1 MKKRI
6 LMTLVTLTLLSSM
19 ILCALLGE
27 TKAEYFKMLSKKL
40 DFEVMPDLPLEYYL
54 YHAKVDD
61 PKTTTNE
68 SLVYA
73 PERGTYKD
81 AENFIQWL
89 RPGHLTS
96 SEVVEKTNE
105 NGTGGT
111 NVKSGKEM
119 VYQIKVPVNE
129 TGYYTLDFL
138 TYILFGNDKEGASY
152 LSTDFYT
159 ISYRYCLGCEV
170 LTQSD
175 NIEFGTNTPLDMPN
189 RVFAD
194 DSERKDRSEEKVLY
208 SDSVI
213 SNNSAIP
220 KDSVYQWKTLCPY
233 RAENVSLTFKAEQ
246 ADVDKGYV
254 IWAWDF
260 TGLQAKFEDLI
271 LNYTLYVENFSVNKR
286 MELDGTTKYRDSNTP
301 YFMFPQTAY
310 VNNIVDK
317 NGDTD
322 NDKLGAGRNRWSSG
336 RGTYITEATDNSLG
350 MRAEL
355 LWGGTNRESDNPV
368 SLYIPLKNVQGGAT
382 YKVTFDF
389 SVARQGAKAPDST
402 KANGVKQAD
411 INTPNPSTSITDWHN
426 YNGDFNSIFDNTWS
440 NETGANNRIF
450 QSYLISGDLN
460 TVASLSRNGHR
471 DSQDLITYNNKH
483 YSSYN
488 VTSGS
493 NQYTYGYPLTKYDE
507 VVKYNAK
514 HWDSLTADIDHT
526 TSSNINDT
534 YSIDT
539 QHDGESTYTSTS
551 MRNFFNAVQHTEYNG
566 QYEINW
572 VTFYNTT
579 FSFNIA
585 SDANLDELYWVW
597 AIDALRYTAFYNLR
611 IENVRIERVVE
622 FASELDNNGL
632 MIGNNKIGISH
643 MDYYGLGTSGV
654 DDGPFYNY
662 RGWNSTGQNY
672 QARGHATT
680 TYLPKGNIYAPIVD
694 ASRFTLTNDFTI
706 KLDGKAVLKGGVDR
720 YVYSID
726 GGRTWADMEFSGGK
740 ASATQLT
747 DAEAGIDLSVKGQSE
762 TSGGADMIKFNSG
775 DAYNASFDNFAL
787 SVNLVKY
794 KQQANLDII
803 IAAVPNNHP
812 DYRCEILRIV
822 NFNQIKNY
830 VSFPYD
836 FVSDIEVTNKIYNA
850 NGEKTPLNAHRIKD
864 DSSNKGHYYYTLAK
878 AEGTGFTQMKTVRLD
893 TKVPTSTTAYAR
905 MGAYSYAYEDVR
917 AAWTGFAVKNTLGF
931 TGWAIVESGIQKY
944 VWSVDGGK
952 TWSDCSG
959 TPKTRNLVNTGY
971 KKMFYDGSEAFGDE
985 LKELHDFED
994 SINGLFG
1001 GVHADHGSMLTAD
1014 LSGHVGEVLDVIF
1027 AAKPNNSEV
1036 YVPIG
1041 RVDNV
1046 AVYGDPTLEVGTA
1059 GRGMGTF
1066 YTKMNEVRIDDQ
1078 EYQHGISMSLRYDP
1092 NDYSNSFARMNW
1104 IANASIGIETAS
1116 LAYLEP
1122 YHVNPLN
1129 ARFFNE
1135 TVQEVNSGGKIEI
1148 EGFTVVEGGVKRYKY
1163 SLDGGETWT
1172 ILYTTQQG
1180 KYENMREGTTAEY
1193 KFKTQAFD
1201 AANACGISL
1210 DGDNGNNVSY
1220 THEDNAWLVVNLPA
1234 LPAGVEKNLLVVA
1247 ESNIDNGEKNAD
1259 GTSKGKGFI
1268 YPVLHMKIRIKNEG
1282 VGYFLNDA
1290 NGAQAGRYS
1299 HGSFSQTFKTGSSAA
1314 GTSYKL
1320 TFPVSKEGVHTLTFN
1335 AALTSTAQN
1344 SGTITTSVLH
1354 EQTEKGGERYF
1365 ASLEADKS
1373 KGGTVD
1379 NVAKMT
1385 PDNAFTAQD
1394 VDFYFNATAED
1405 VKRGYVVLDWDMS
1418 QLASNMSYILNI
1430 RDMMFGYGVKATKDL
1445 TTDRDGNAEY
1455 TIKLPAVK
1463 AGLYSFAF
1471 SSYTQAYDPVIHYG
1485 IDQTGTKVD
1494 KNPGLNY
1501 KAKGAYMSVA
1511 KTMYTVGEPIHVD
1524 YFSAGCQSKYTQWIG
1539 ITRAVNGRDAIIQW
1553 IYVANNSTGQVTFRG
1568 ASTAYESVA
1577 QDFAH
1582 LPAGDYKIYFRD
1594 YSANIYKGSG
1604 QNNDNK
1610 GNDWPECNITDPIS
1624 ITIVDPDKDPSK
1636 NDFDGGMT
1644 YYFDKV
1650 YYDINKAINGD
1661 SSKAS
1666 GWFSVD
1672 KTTFYKGE
1680 QIKIEHSFSQAEGN
1694 TNSAHVYVGIWKP
1707 GADKYEKYSYLNEG
1721 VIDTSNLEPGNYQL
1735 ICCDGGYDYNRKIGS
1750 VMGVIDVTILP
1761 ANSDAT
1767 TNDYSQLALK
1777 YNGNVKDIGAVK
1789 GYTYSRNPLSNVVV
1803 TEADVERGYVE
1814 FTFEL
1819 SGLVANADVVHT
1831 MEMFYERFG
1840 YDPNFIYERQ
1850 GDYLYFGLYPQTL
1863 KPENVNIFLKDGPNE
1878 QGYYKGNDGYRYAQ
1892 VVADSSVSGYKF
1904 ANDSRILSG
1913 TTYYFRVEPLKW
1925 RIVGESDGDMTV
1937 ICESIINAME
1947 YGDSNNYE
1955 ESAVR
1960 AWLANEFYN
1969 TAFNERQK
1977 ALIKIVNVDNS
1988 DCANTDDKIYLP
2000 SYSNVK
2006 RYSKAEV
2013 LSKTSTDF
2021 ARVVGSYVDL
2031 LGKGNWM
2038 LRSPIDSSTLKVS
2051 GYDYSGRLY
2060 DTNVDDASN
2069 GVVPMLKLSYKF
2081 DDANTQ
2087 VGKDVYT
2094 VPPPGDKYGVTG
2106 GSSYGV
2112 SHDNVLTSNFPIT
2125 KGTSAVNAATYPDAS
2140 ISVDK
2145 VYYEYGEDIP
2155 IEYRTPSKSGKYRVY
2170 ITMDEKGSSVRY
2182 GTWVVKAYDVNANTH
2197 GVVNLSDMRTELH
2210 SHVVPNDT
2218 QYWNTLPP
2226 GEYKIWLYD
2235 DRYPEHYG
2243 TAYNQYHA
2251 NSAFITESLS
2261 IKILPKGEYNP
2272 DFSVTH
2278 YSDWEYDGTNYD
2290 DPERLN
2296 WTSLTLDKTVFKQGE
2311 KIYYY
2316 IDGSWEHKWVGVFSS
2331 DTYAMGCNTVEDYPG
2346 KDKTLRYAQWGH
2358 KEYINA
2364 GSNYLETETLTP
2376 GQYKVVY
2383 AFGKNLEGAWGHTAF
2398 GGDHGNTSQR
2408 VMTVIDITILPE
2420 NCGEQNVT
2428 VNYTKAD
2435 GTAGETVISR
2445 PIHFFTPISF
2455 DAVLDSVLPESS
2467 ITFTTSTT
2475 GKYRTEKIIR
2485 TNVSAI
2491 NYEDNSNAEV
2501 DVDDE
2506 LYTYIDKEVGDSSTY
2521 RFNYSA
2527 LKNELQDQIENPWI
2541 YNADRTQQV
2550 SDYYK
2555 DSYMKVSKTYFNVGE
2570 PINVEYRYNTKL
2582 TASSEKAWICIA
2594 TMGKDN
2600 SIKDSYI
2607 RWKEVT
2613 RSSTSETFD
2622 ITKAEG
2628 KAQNDYAE
2636 SLRDLPAGEYKI
2648 WFIYGPATSNW
2659 WDYSQDDDD
2668 QNYNNPYINGNAVT
2682 EPICIKIV
2690 APDDSDTSLEYKAWI
2705 GKDDDKHGKAKYA
2718 HIKLEKNVF
2727 MQGEPIKVAF
2737 NGRTEYMY
2745 AWLHK
2750 VNEDNTDVELKN
2762 TYTDVAKLDGIND
2775 LEGVDGKYITEWSD
2789 FYPVEKSDTL
2799 EPGQYKLYYAVYSNK
2814 TIDSVFSSGAIVAI
2828 IDITILPKAPE
2839 EVQTLKLYAVYTNTA
2854 GKQVRR
2860 SIDDAIVLNNLL
2872 NNNTENY
2879 NLTDNDNRVEGIVE
2893 FNDVMPN
2900 STIRFY
2906 FTYKI
2911 GGNVSSDDNIKCTV
2925 EEVPCGTYDI
2935 KYSTSSNFTIEKP
2948 GFRYIPTSGGT
2959 AQMKY
2964 DGSILSL
2971 PGVYYEYGEPI
2982 MLSYEYKGKTPET
2995 TFQNPRIII
3004 TTEMLSEG
3012 SQSNAVIPDDNLY
3025 VTIPIKYKNLTNS
3038 AGTIN
3043 LNADLVDYG
3052 EKSPYLQGDPKAYK
3066 GALPVGVYKVWL
3078 VDDVGGR
3085 ILGYEDDGT
3094 RVGGDF
3100 VENPFKAAASKM
3112 ITEPI
3117 TIKVIDPEN
3126 PNFSIM
3132 SNVYSPNNGL
3142 NQQEDEEHDNTRI
3155 GIDKAI
3161 FTQGEKIRFHIQSDY
3176 SFRHVMITQGT
3187 VSNVTATYEPTKG
3200 DWDEANRG
3208 ITWQYAK
3215 YGVTDSGYDTLD
3227 TSGLEPGQ
3235 YKIYYL
3241 MGKTLQEAIRGDRFD
3256 HPGDPSFKNDDY
3268 ATYSKLYTII
3278 DIIILPK
3285 DASQTFTVTYTKYD
3299 GSTAT
3304 ITEQF
3309 PMMGTPIGT
3318 EPHNGKELTR
3328 YHMGV
3333 NFTKIIN
3340 DVMPGTDFKFSTTT
3354 NLADVW
3360 GDSWNT
3366 WRDRTRIDVL
3376 KQSAVR
3382 VN

>member
-19 ILCALLGE
+19 ILCALLGV

-246 ADVDKGYV
+246 SDVDKGYV

-260 TGLQAKFEDLI
+260 TGLEAG
-271 LNYTLYVENFSVNKR
+271 LNYALYVEGLSVNKR

-317 NGDTD
+317 NGNTD

-336 RGTYITEATDNSLG
+336 RGTYVTEATDNSLG

-355 LWGGTNRESDNPV
+355 LWGGANKQTDNPV
-368 SLYIPLKNVQGGAT
+368 SLYIPLKNVQRGAT

-402 KANGVKQAD
+402 KSNGVKQAD
-411 INTPNPSTSITDWHN
+411 INTATPSTSITDWHN
-426 YNGDFNSIFDNTWS
+426 YNGDFNNIFDNTWS

-450 QSYLISGDLN
+450 QSYLISGDLS

-471 DSQDLITYNNKH
+471 NSQDLITYNNKH

-488 VTSGS
+488 VTSGG
-493 NQYTYGYPLTKYDE
+493 NNYTYGYPLTKYDE
-507 VVKYNAK
+507 VVKFNNNNFSTLSGK
-514 HWDSLTADIDHT
+514 LNHT
-526 TSSNINDT
+526 MSTNINDT
-534 YSIDT
+534 YSVEP
-539 QHDGESTYTSTS
+539 QNAESYDSTT
-551 MRNFFNAVQHTEYNG
+551 MRNFFNAVKHTEYNG

-585 SDANLDELYWVW
+585 SDADLDELYWVW

-654 DDGPFYNY
+654 DDGPFHNY

-740 ASATQLT
+740 ASADQLKA
-747 DAEAGIDLSVKGQSE
+747 AEAGIDLSVKGQ
-762 TSGGADMIKFNSG
+762 TPTDGGPDMIEFNSG
-775 DAYNASFDNFAL
+775 DAYNASFDDFAL
-787 SVNLVKY
+787 SVDLVKY
-794 KQQANLDII
+794 KHQANLNII

-830 VSFPYD
+830 LSFPYD
-836 FVSDIEVTNKIYNA
+836 FVSDIKVTNKIYNT
-850 NGEKTPLNAHRIKD
+850 NGETSPLNAHRIKD
-864 DSSNKGHYYYTLAK
+864 DNQKTQGHYYYSLAK

-893 TKVPTSTTAYAR
+893 TKVPTSTTC
-905 MGAYSYAYEDVR
+905 YSRTGSYSHAYEDVR
-917 AAWTGFAVKNTLGF
+917 AAWTGFAVKRTLGI
-931 TGWAIVESGIQKY
+931 TGWAMAESGIQKY
-944 VWSVDGGK
+944 VWSADGGK
-952 TWSDCSG
+952 TWFDCSG
-959 TPKTRNLVNTGY
+959 TPKERDLVNTDY
-971 KKMFYDGSEAFGDE
+971 ENMFYDASSGYDE
-985 LKELHDFED
+985 NLKKGHCFRD
-994 SINGLFG
+994 SIDGEFDNDPNNANYDGKTG
-1001 GVHADHGSMLTAD
+1001 QMLTAD
-1014 LSGHVGEVLDVIF
+1014 LSGHVGEVVDVIF

-1046 AVYGDPTLEVGTA
+1046 AVYGDPTLDVGTA

-1066 YTKMNEVRIDDQ
+1066 CTHMNEVRIDDQ
-1078 EYQHGISMSLRYDP
+1078 TYQHGIRMSLRYDP
-1092 NDYSNSFARMNW
+1092 NDLSNSFARMNW
-1104 IANASIGIETAS
+1104 IASASLGIETAT
-1116 LAYLEP
+1116 LNYLEP
-1122 YHVNPLN
+1122 YHVNPVN

-1180 KYENMREGTTAEY
+1180 KYKDMKEGATDEY
-1193 KFKTQAFD
+1193 AFKTKALA

-1210 DGDNGNNVSY
+1210 EGDNGNNVSY
-1220 THEDNAWLVVNLPA
+1220 THEDEAWLVVNLPA

-1299 HGSFSQTFKTGSSAA
+1299 HGSFSQTFKA
-1314 GTSYKL
+1314 GNNATYKL

-1335 AALTSTAQN
+1335 AALTG

-1354 EQTEKGGERYF
+1354 EETEKGGERYF
-1365 ASLEADKS
+1365 ASKEAVKT

-1379 NVAKMT
+1379 KIAIKELT
-1385 PDNAFTAQD
+1385 NASTAQD
-1394 VDFYFNATAED
+1394 VDFYFNATADD
-1405 VKRGYVVLDWDMS
+1405 VKRGYVVLDFDLS
-1418 QLASNMSYILNI
+1418 KLTANANYVLNI
-1430 RDMMFGYGVKATKDL
+1430 DNLMYSYGVKSTKRL
-1445 TTDRDGNAEY
+1445 VTDENGNASY
-1455 TIKLPAVK
+1455 TIRVPALEV
-1463 AGLYSFAF
+1463 GTHEFAF
-1471 SSYTQAYDPVIHYG
+1471 SSYASSYGSIIHNG
-1485 IDQTGTKVD
+1485 LDQTVCKGYTKRAY
-1494 KNPGLNY
+1494 GGNY
-1501 KAKGAYMSVA
+1501 LAAGAYMSVE
-1511 KTMYTVGEPIHVD
+1511 KNVFMVGEPIHVS
-1524 YFSAGCQSKYTQWIG
+1524 YKAAGAKTSPWIG
-1539 ITRAVNGRDAIIQW
+1539 VTKSVDGRDVVVGRVFLEKNA
-1553 IYVANNSTGQVTFRG
+1553 VGKVTFRSG
-1568 ASTAYESVA
+1568 MYGCVEVIDSLA
-1577 QDFAH
+1577 D
-1582 LPAGDYKIYFRD
+1582 LPAGDYKLYFRD
-1594 YSANIYKGSG
+1594 NSANIYCDKSSGTLAKKGEY
-1604 QNNDNK
+1604 
-1610 GNDWPECNITDPIS
+1610 WPEMNITDPIA
-1624 ITIVDPDKDPSK
+1624 ITIIDPNKSNEKPCKQTYSFDDVCYYWDDKTD
-1636 NDFDGGMT
+1636 DR
-1644 YYFDKV
+1644 
-1650 YYDINKAINGD
+1650 YDSNNRV
-1661 SSKAS
+1661 S
-1666 GWFSVD
+1666 GWVSID
-1672 KTTFYKGE
+1672 KTVFRVGDD
-1680 QIKIEHSFSQAEGN
+1680 ISFDCEKRDPVGN
-1694 TNSAHVYVGIWKP
+1694 PAKDDSVYLGFLDP
-1707 GADKYEKYSYLNEG
+1707 KYYNNSYLNDYYRGSFEEKI
-1721 VIDTSNLEPGNYQL
+1721 IDITKAPNYPDPGRYQL
-1735 ICCDGGYDYNRKIGS
+1735 YCCDFGFATARKSGS
-1750 VMGVIDVTILP
+1750 VMGALDIVMLP
-1761 ANSDAT
+1761 QMDQPSTLTMSYDHLKKNDAE
-1767 TNDYSQLALK
+1767 QRVP
-1777 YNGNVKDIGAVK
+1777 YNPISAYD
-1789 GYTYSRNPLSNVVV
+1789 YSRNSISIDI
-1803 TEADVERGYVE
+1803 TQADVDRGYVE
-1814 FTFEL
+1814 FEYEL
-1819 SGLVANADVVHT
+1819 TGLVKEEEVIYT
-1831 MEMFYERFG
+1831 TEMFYERFG

-1878 QGYYKGNDGYRYAQ
+1878 QGYYKGSDGYLYAQ
-1892 VVADSSVSGYKF
+1892 VMADSSVSGYKF
-1904 ANDSRILSG
+1904 SNDSQILSG

-1977 ALIKIVNVDNS
+1977 ALIKTVNVDNS
-1988 DCANTDDKIYLP
+1988 AASTGYDTNSNACANTEDKIYLP

-2006 RYSKAEV
+2006 NYSKAEV

-2038 LRSPIDSSTLKVS
+2038 LRSPLDSSTLKVS

-2081 DDANTQ
+2081 DDPNTQ
-2087 VGKDVYT
+2087 VGNEAYI
-2094 VPPPGDKYGVTG
+2094 VPPPGDEYGVTG
-2106 GSSYGV
+2106 GSYYGV
-2112 SHDNVLTSNFPIT
+2112 SHENVLTSDFPIT
-2125 KGTSAVNAATYPDAS
+2125 KGTSAVNAATYPGAS

-2155 IEYRTPSKSGKYRVY
+2155 IKYRTPNKTGNYRVY
-2170 ITMDEKGSSVRY
+2170 ITMDEKGSADRY
-2182 GTWVVKAYDVNANTH
+2182 GTWVVKAHNVGVNAQ
-2197 GVVNLSDMRTELH
+2197 GVVNLSNMSTELH
-2210 SHVVPNDT
+2210 SYVVPNDT

-2235 DRYPEHYG
+2235 DRYSNHYG

-2261 IKILPKGEYNP
+2261 IKILPPGEYNP

-2278 YSDWEYDGTNYD
+2278 YSDWEYFGTNYD

-2311 KIYYY
+2311 KIRYY

-2331 DTYAMGCNTVEDYPG
+2331 DTYAMGCDKVENYPG

-2358 KEYINA
+2358 KDYINA

-2376 GQYKVVY
+2376 GQYKIVY
-2383 AFGKNLEGAWGHTAF
+2383 VFGLTLESAWAHDIADYK
-2398 GGDHGNTSQR
+2398 DHAGNGTTKTKQR
-2408 VMTVIDITILPE
+2408 VMTVIDITILPKD
-2420 NCGEQNVT
+2420 CGEQNVT

-2501 DVDDE
+2501 
-2506 LYTYIDKEVGDSSTY
+2506 
-2521 RFNYSA
+2521 
-2527 LKNELQDQIENPWI
+2527 
-2541 YNADRTQQV
+2541 
-2550 SDYYK
+2550 
-2555 DSYMKVSKTYFNVGE
+2555 
-2570 PINVEYRYNTKL
+2570 
-2582 TASSEKAWICIA
+2582 
-2594 TMGKDN
+2594 
-2600 SIKDSYI
+2600 
-2607 RWKEVT
+2607 
-2613 RSSTSETFD
+2613 
-2622 ITKAEG
+2622 
-2628 KAQNDYAE
+2628 
-2636 SLRDLPAGEYKI
+2636 
-2648 WFIYGPATSNW
+2648 
-2659 WDYSQDDDD
+2659 
-2668 QNYNNPYINGNAVT
+2668 
-2682 EPICIKIV
+2682 
-2690 APDDSDTSLEYKAWI
+2690 
-2705 GKDDDKHGKAKYA
+2705 
-2718 HIKLEKNVF
+2718 
-2727 MQGEPIKVAF
+2727 
-2737 NGRTEYMY
+2737 
-2745 AWLHK
+2745 
-2750 VNEDNTDVELKN
+2750 
-2762 TYTDVAKLDGIND
+2762 
-2775 LEGVDGKYITEWSD
+2775 
-2789 FYPVEKSDTL
+2789 
-2799 EPGQYKLYYAVYSNK
+2799 AVY
-2814 TIDSVFSSGAIVAI
+2814 
-2828 IDITILPKAPE
+2828 
-2839 EVQTLKLYAVYTNTA
+2839 
-2854 GKQVRR
+2854 
-2860 SIDDAIVLNNLL
+2860 
-2872 NNNTENY
+2872 
-2879 NLTDNDNRVEGIVE
+2879 
-2893 FNDVMPN
+2893 DVN
-2900 STIRFY
+2900 
-2906 FTYKI
+2906 
-2911 GGNVSSDDNIKCTV
+2911 
-2925 EEVPCGTYDI
+2925 
-2935 KYSTSSNFTIEKP
+2935 YSTSSNFTIEKP
-2948 GFRYIPTSGGT
+2948 GFRYIATSGGT
-2959 AQMKY
+2959 AQTKY
-2964 DGSILSL
+2964 DGSCLSL

-2982 MLSYEYKGKTPET
+2982 MASYEIKSSET
-2995 TFQNPRIII
+2995 LSKPRIII

-3012 SQSNAVIPDDNLY
+3012 SQSNAVISGKDLY
-3025 VTIPIKYKNLTNS
+3025 VTIPIKYKDLTNS
-3038 AGTIN
+3038 KGKIDVNDLIN
-3043 LNADLVDYG
+3043 WSSLFM
-3052 EKSPYLQGDPKAYK
+3052 QGDTKAYE

-3078 VDDVGGR
+3078 VDDVGGK
-3085 ILGYEDDGT
+3085 ILGYTSNGKLI
-3094 RVGGDF
+3094 GGDF
-3100 VENPFKAAASKM
+3100 AENPFKAAASKM

-3126 PNFSIM
+3126 PDFSIM
-3132 SNVYSPNNGL
+3132 SNVYAPNKGL
-3142 NQQEDEEHDNTRI
+3142 NKDADVEFNHNTRI

-3161 FTQGEKIRFHIQSDY
+3161 FTQGEKIRFHIQLDY

-3187 VSNVTATYEPTKG
+3187 VSNVSATNEPTEG
-3200 DWDEANRG
+3200 YWCEANRG
-3208 ITWQYAK
+3208 KTWQYAK
-3215 YGVTDSGYDTLD
+3215 FGVTDSGYDTLD
-3227 TSGLEPGQ
+3227 TSNLEPGQ

-3241 MGKTLQEAIRGDRFD
+3241 MGETLQEAIRGDRFY
-3256 HPGDPSFKNDDY
+3256 HPEDPSFKNDTN

-3278 DIIILPK
+3278 DIVILPK
-3285 DASQTFTVTYTKYD
+3285 DASQTVTVTYTKYD

-3309 PMMGTPIGT
+3309 PMMGTPVRT
-3318 EPHNGKELTR
+3318 ELHKGKELTR

-3340 DVMPGTDFKFSTTT
+3340 DAMPGTNFEFSTTS
-3354 NLADVW
+3354 NLAEVW
-3360 GDSWNT
+3360 GDGWDIWN
-3366 WRDRTRIDVL
+3366 DRTHVIDVL

-3382 VN
+3382 IN

>member
-1 MKKRI
+1 M
-6 LMTLVTLTLLSSM
+6 
-19 ILCALLGE
+19 
-27 TKAEYFKMLSKKL
+27 
-40 DFEVMPDLPLEYYL
+40 
-54 YHAKVDD
+54 
-61 PKTTTNE
+61 
-68 SLVYA
+68 
-73 PERGTYKD
+73 
-81 AENFIQWL
+81 
-89 RPGHLTS
+89 
-96 SEVVEKTNE
+96 
-105 NGTGGT
+105 
-111 NVKSGKEM
+111 
-119 VYQIKVPVNE
+119 
-129 TGYYTLDFL
+129 
-138 TYILFGNDKEGASY
+138 
-152 LSTDFYT
+152 
-159 ISYRYCLGCEV
+159 
-170 LTQSD
+170 
-175 NIEFGTNTPLDMPN
+175 
-189 RVFAD
+189 
-194 DSERKDRSEEKVLY
+194 
-208 SDSVI
+208 
-213 SNNSAIP
+213 
-220 KDSVYQWKTLCPY
+220 
-233 RAENVSLTFKAEQ
+233 
-246 ADVDKGYV
+246 
-254 IWAWDF
+254 
-260 TGLQAKFEDLI
+260 
-271 LNYTLYVENFSVNKR
+271 
-286 MELDGTTKYRDSNTP
+286 
-301 YFMFPQTAY
+301 
-310 VNNIVDK
+310 
-317 NGDTD
+317 
-322 NDKLGAGRNRWSSG
+322 
-336 RGTYITEATDNSLG
+336 
-350 MRAEL
+350 
-355 LWGGTNRESDNPV
+355 
-368 SLYIPLKNVQGGAT
+368 
-382 YKVTFDF
+382 
-389 SVARQGAKAPDST
+389 
-402 KANGVKQAD
+402 
-411 INTPNPSTSITDWHN
+411 
-426 YNGDFNSIFDNTWS
+426 
-440 NETGANNRIF
+440 
-450 QSYLISGDLN
+450 
-460 TVASLSRNGHR
+460 
-471 DSQDLITYNNKH
+471 
-483 YSSYN
+483 
-488 VTSGS
+488 
-493 NQYTYGYPLTKYDE
+493 
-507 VVKYNAK
+507 
-514 HWDSLTADIDHT
+514 
-526 TSSNINDT
+526 
-534 YSIDT
+534 
-539 QHDGESTYTSTS
+539 
-551 MRNFFNAVQHTEYNG
+551 
-566 QYEINW
+566 
-572 VTFYNTT
+572 
-579 FSFNIA
+579 
-585 SDANLDELYWVW
+585 
-597 AIDALRYTAFYNLR
+597 RYTAFYNLR
-611 IENVRIERVVE
+611 IENVRIERVVD
-622 FASELDNNGL
+622 FASELNVKSPNGS
-632 MIGNNKIGISH
+632 GTNGVKIGGNEIGTAH
-643 MDYYGLGTSGV
+643 MNNYGQTTSDGG
-654 DDGPFYNY
+654 DQGPFNNY

-747 DAEAGIDLSVKGQSE
+747 DAEAGIDLSVKGQTP
-762 TSGGADMIKFNSG
+762 TSGGTDMIEFNSG
-775 DAYNASFDNFAL
+775 DAYNASFDDFAL
-787 SVNLVKY
+787 SVDLVKY
-794 KQQANLDII
+794 KHQANLDII
-803 IAAVPNNHP
+803 IAAVPNDHP

-830 VSFPYD
+830 LSFPYD
-836 FVSDIEVTNKIYNA
+836 FVSDIKVTNKIYNT
-850 NGEKTPLNAHRIKD
+850 NGETSPLNAHRIKD

-917 AAWTGFAVKNTLGF
+917 AAWTGFAIKNTLGF

-944 VWSVDGGK
+944 VWSADGGK

-971 KKMFYDGSEAFGDE
+971 KKMFYDGSESFGDE

-994 SINGLFG
+994 SINGLFS

-1027 AAKPNNSEV
+1027 AAKPTDSEV

-1046 AVYGDPTLEVGTA
+1046 AVYGDPTLSPGAV

-1078 EYQHGISMSLRYDP
+1078 AYKNGIMMSLRYDP
-1092 NDYSNSFARMNW
+1092 TDYSNSFARMNW
-1104 IANASIGIETAS
+1104 IASASLGIETAS
-1116 LAYLEP
+1116 LNYLEP

-1172 ILYTTQQG
+1172 ILHTTQQG
-1180 KYENMREGTTAEY
+1180 NYEKMWNGPGDFA
-1193 KFKTQAFD
+1193 FKTQALN

-1210 DGDNGNNVSY
+1210 EGDNGNNVSY
-1220 THEDNAWLVVNLPA
+1220 THEDKAWLVVNLPA

-1299 HGSFSQTFKTGSSAA
+1299 HGSFSQTFETGSSAA

-1354 EQTEKGGERYF
+1354 EKTEKGGERYF
-1365 ASLEADKS
+1365 ASKEADKS

-1379 NVAKMT
+1379 KIAIKNLT
-1385 PDNAFTAQD
+1385 NASTAQD

-1430 RDMMFGYGVKATKDL
+1430 RDMMYSYGVKATKDL
-1445 TTDRDGNAEY
+1445 TTDCDGNAEY

-1485 IDQTGTKVD
+1485 IDQTGTSVD
-1494 KNPGLNY
+1494 RNPGLNY

-1553 IYVANNSTGQVTFRG
+1553 TYVANNSTGQVTFRG

-1789 GYTYSRNPLSNVVV
+1789 GYTYSKNPLSNVVV

-1904 ANDSRILSG
+1904 SNDSQILSG

-1960 AWLANEFYN
+1960 DWLVDEFYN

-1977 ALIKIVNVDNS
+1977 ALIKAVNVDNS
-1988 DCANTDDKIYLP
+1988 AASTGYDTNSNACANTEDKIYLP

-2006 RYSKAEV
+2006 NYSKAEV

-2031 LGKGNWM
+2031 LGKGHWM
-2038 LRSPIDSSTLKVS
+2038 LRSPLDSSALKVS

-2081 DDANTQ
+2081 DDPNTQ
-2087 VGKDVYT
+2087 AGKDVYT
-2094 VPPPGDKYGVTG
+2094 VPPPGDRYGVTG

-2112 SHDNVLTSNFPIT
+2112 SHDNVLTSNFAIT
-2125 KGTSAVNAATYPDAS
+2125 KGPIKAAGNPYAASTYNNVY
-2140 ISVDK
+2140 ISVPK
-2145 VYYEYGEDIP
+2145 TYYEYGEAIP
-2155 IEYRTPSKSGKYRVY
+2155 VEYDLSGVTNPRIVITVDSKG
-2170 ITMDEKGSSVRY
+2170 TDNRY
-2182 GTWVVKAYDVNANTH
+2182 GDVPVKRVQLATNARGTIPNMGAATYTVATFDPKYYESIDKAYWD
-2197 GVVNLSDMRTELH
+2197 
-2210 SHVVPNDT
+2210 
-2218 QYWNTLPP
+2218 TLPP
-2226 GEYKIWLYD
+2226 GEYKIWIFEDHDFGQTYHQ
-2235 DRYPEHYG
+2235 YNNVS
-2243 TAYNQYHA
+2243 TAV
-2251 NSAFITESLS
+2251 IEGLS
-2261 IKILPKGEYNP
+2261 IKILPPGELNP

-2278 YSDWEYDGTNYD
+2278 YSDWQYLGSKKTDGG
-2290 DPERLN
+2290 EN

-2311 KIYYY
+2311 KIRYY
-2316 IDGSWEHKWVGVFSS
+2316 IDGSWEHKWVGVFSA
-2331 DTYAMGCNTVEDYPG
+2331 DTYSMDSGKVEDYPG
-2346 KDKTLRYAQWGH
+2346 KDKTWRYAQWGH
-2358 KEYINA
+2358 KDYINV
-2364 GSNYLETETLTP
+2364 GSNYLETETLEP
-2376 GQYKVVY
+2376 GQYKIVY
-2383 AFGKNLEGAWGHTAF
+2383 VFGLTLQSAWTHQPANYNEHAGTL
-2398 GGDHGNTSQR
+2398 QK
-2408 VMTVIDITILPE
+2408 VMTVIDITILPKD
-2420 NCGEQNVT
+2420 CGEQNVT

-2455 DAVLDSVLPESS
+2455 DTVLDSVCPGSS
-2467 ITFTTSTT
+2467 ITFTTTT
-2475 GKYRTEKIIR
+2475 SNNDKTIEKIIR

-2501 DVDDE
+2501 
-2506 LYTYIDKEVGDSSTY
+2506 
-2521 RFNYSA
+2521 
-2527 LKNELQDQIENPWI
+2527 
-2541 YNADRTQQV
+2541 
-2550 SDYYK
+2550 
-2555 DSYMKVSKTYFNVGE
+2555 
-2570 PINVEYRYNTKL
+2570 
-2582 TASSEKAWICIA
+2582 
-2594 TMGKDN
+2594 
-2600 SIKDSYI
+2600 
-2607 RWKEVT
+2607 
-2613 RSSTSETFD
+2613 
-2622 ITKAEG
+2622 
-2628 KAQNDYAE
+2628 
-2636 SLRDLPAGEYKI
+2636 
-2648 WFIYGPATSNW
+2648 
-2659 WDYSQDDDD
+2659 
-2668 QNYNNPYINGNAVT
+2668 
-2682 EPICIKIV
+2682 
-2690 APDDSDTSLEYKAWI
+2690 
-2705 GKDDDKHGKAKYA
+2705 
-2718 HIKLEKNVF
+2718 
-2727 MQGEPIKVAF
+2727 
-2737 NGRTEYMY
+2737 
-2745 AWLHK
+2745 
-2750 VNEDNTDVELKN
+2750 
-2762 TYTDVAKLDGIND
+2762 
-2775 LEGVDGKYITEWSD
+2775 
-2789 FYPVEKSDTL
+2789 
-2799 EPGQYKLYYAVYSNK
+2799 AVYDVN
-2814 TIDSVFSSGAIVAI
+2814 
-2828 IDITILPKAPE
+2828 
-2839 EVQTLKLYAVYTNTA
+2839 YT
-2854 GKQVRR
+2854 
-2860 SIDDAIVLNNLL
+2860 
-2872 NNNTENY
+2872 
-2879 NLTDNDNRVEGIVE
+2879 
-2893 FNDVMPN
+2893 
-2900 STIRFY
+2900 
-2906 FTYKI
+2906 
-2911 GGNVSSDDNIKCTV
+2911 
-2925 EEVPCGTYDI
+2925 
-2935 KYSTSSNFTIEKP
+2935 TSSNVAVENQEFS
-2948 GFRYIPTSGGT
+2948 YVDSNGT
-2959 AQMKY
+2959 THNDY
-2964 DGSILSL
+2964 VGSKLSL
-2971 PGVYYEYGEPI
+2971 
-2982 MLSYEYKGKTPET
+2982 S
-2995 TFQNPRIII
+2995 
-3004 TTEMLSEG
+3004 
-3012 SQSNAVIPDDNLY
+3012 
-3025 VTIPIKYKNLTNS
+3025 
-3038 AGTIN
+3038 
-3043 LNADLVDYG
+3043 
-3052 EKSPYLQGDPKAYK
+3052 
-3066 GALPVGVYKVWL
+3066 
-3078 VDDVGGR
+3078 
-3085 ILGYEDDGT
+3085 
-3094 RVGGDF
+3094 
-3100 VENPFKAAASKM
+3100 
-3112 ITEPI
+3112 
-3117 TIKVIDPEN
+3117 
-3126 PNFSIM
+3126 
-3132 SNVYSPNNGL
+3132 
-3142 NQQEDEEHDNTRI
+3142 
-3155 GIDKAI
+3155 
-3161 FTQGEKIRFHIQSDY
+3161 
-3176 SFRHVMITQGT
+3176 
-3187 VSNVTATYEPTKG
+3187 
-3200 DWDEANRG
+3200 
-3208 ITWQYAK
+3208 
-3215 YGVTDSGYDTLD
+3215 
-3227 TSGLEPGQ
+3227 
-3235 YKIYYL
+3235 
-3241 MGKTLQEAIRGDRFD
+3241 
-3256 HPGDPSFKNDDY
+3256 
-3268 ATYSKLYTII
+3268 
-3278 DIIILPK
+3278 
-3285 DASQTFTVTYTKYD
+3285 
-3299 GSTAT
+3299 
-3304 ITEQF
+3304 
-3309 PMMGTPIGT
+3309 
-3318 EPHNGKELTR
+3318 
-3328 YHMGV
+3328 GV

-3340 DVMPGTDFKFSTTT
+3340 DAMSGTNFEFSTTT
-3354 NLADVW
+3354 NLAEVW
-3360 GDSWNT
+3360 GDGWNT
-3366 WRDRTRIDVL
+3366 WKDKTHIDVL

-3382 VN
+3382 IN